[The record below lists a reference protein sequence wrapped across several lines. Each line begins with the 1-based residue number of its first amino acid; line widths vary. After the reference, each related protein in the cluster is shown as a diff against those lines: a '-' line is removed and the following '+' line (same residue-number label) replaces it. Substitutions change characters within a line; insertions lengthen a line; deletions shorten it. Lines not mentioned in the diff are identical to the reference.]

1 MDGEYIVCL
10 LIIIFL
16 FVRREGFEA
25 VNAHKL
31 YADAKFTEDT
41 LNDNPSKSSPELN
54 KYYETTMTEKSLI
67 PLNQELVHATGEV
80 SLTFPMINRVSKFS

>member
-1 MDGEYIVCL
+1 MDGEDIVCL

-25 VNAHKL
+25 ENANDL

-41 LNDNPSKSSPELN
+41 LNDNPRKSSPELN
-54 KYYETTMTEKSLI
+54 KYYDTTMTETSLI

-80 SLTFPMINRVSKFS
+80 SLTFPMINRVSEFS